1 MPHTTPQ
8 DDKSLDIPSFLMK
21 PTRRVHADAKED
33 EVEAVME
40 SVRKSASR
48 PQPETV
54 SEPKPRKGPRKQTRK
69 KRRSDTGAKTGA
81 KKPTTN
87 RATSAGHSSA
97 SEPVGAAARKAA
109 RRASAPEPAGA
120 AARKAARRASAPVPH
135 DAANEPDAS
144 VPEVTASESSI
155 DVELSTNTASLVP
168 EATAAEPD
176 GAQASTSSTSFAAE
190 TRPNSAAAEAT
201 ISDVASVLASAV
213 MSFDAPVV
221 TADEDVE
228 LLPSDPT
235 STPSSEDALAAAD
248 NTFSARDDAAA
259 TANGA
264 APVANGAAASPS
276 GPSAET
282 PSDPEGSEPPMP
294 GNAPAPAQQSAP
306 QDPAENAPAP
316 SLEEDLHTLAEVER
330 RLFAHRYA
338 TAEIETFGECI
349 DPPKATA
356 DRAEVL
362 AVLVEEDHE
371 LLSKPE
377 VDGALKRLSARSNEL
392 EPLVAKQVEVLVR
405 DRQRIVGVPAS
416 LQAKL
421 VRLQAESYDAWLMA
435 KANDDWR
442 SFAPYLDRLVN
453 LQRKVAVGM
462 NPDADPYDTMLDMY
476 EKGTNRAFYNNFFAR
491 VKQCV
496 VPLLSSISM
505 SGRTLSRSCVEGHF
519 DEARQWELAQDVAHL
534 EGIDEGAHYLT
545 STEHPFSQSM
555 TSNYVVTAN
564 RVDPNDLMS
573 GIYSMLHEVGHNL
586 YEQGINPDLNRTSLA
601 GGTSMGMHEAQ
612 SRFFENYIGRDRAF
626 VPVLLALIKNRFPGQ
641 LGRVTPNQLYR
652 AINRVAPSLIRM
664 DADELTYPMH
674 ILVRYEIEQL
684 LMAGKATATEVPK
697 LWADRYSHYIG
708 ANVRNHREGPLQD
721 VHWAQGCFGYF
732 PTYALGNA
740 YAAQLRAKM
749 IEEGLNWDAAL
760 SSGDLSPIRRW
771 LRERVWQY
779 GRSKD
784 PADIIKDA
792 TGEPFNPRHY
802 ANYLTHKYA
811 DLYGLR

>member
-1 MPHTTPQ
+1 MLHTTPQ

-40 SVRKSASR
+40 SVRQAASR

-54 SEPKPRKGPRKQTRK
+54 SGSKPRKRPRKQTHK
-69 KRRSDTGAKTGA
+69 KRRGDASTQ
-81 KKPTTN
+81 KPAAN
-87 RATSAGHSSA
+87 RASSAGRTDA
-97 SEPVGAAARKAA
+97 SEPVGAAARKANP
-109 RRASAPEPAGA
+109 SAPAPKPQVIADEPEVTVPEASTVKSDIDAEPSADTA
-120 AARKAARRASAPVPH
+120 APAYATPAT
-135 DAANEPDAS
+135 EPDAAQ
-144 VPEVTASESSI
+144 ASARIASANS
-155 DVELSTNTASLVP
+155 DVRP
-168 EATAAEPD
+168 EATA
-176 GAQASTSSTSFAAE
+176 T
-190 TRPNSAAAEAT
+190 EAPM
-201 ISDVASVLASAV
+201 SNAASVLASAV
-213 MSFDAPVV
+213 LSFDAPVV

-228 LLPSDPT
+228 LLPTDGASA
-235 STPSSEDALAAAD
+235 PSAAEA
-248 NTFSARDDAAA
+248 SPVADDAAPTTDA
-259 TANGA
+259 A
-264 APVANGAAASPS
+264 APSPKEAAT
-276 GPSAET
+276 ET
-282 PSDPEGSEPPMP
+282 PDCPQAADLSAPDDT
-294 GNAPAPAQQSAP
+294 PAPQSAP
-306 QDPAENAPAP
+306 QESAGDVPTP

-338 TAEIETFGECI
+338 TAEIETYGECI
-349 DPPKATA
+349 DPPKVTA

-362 AVLVEEDHE
+362 AVLMEEDHE

-377 VDGALKRLSARSNEL
+377 VDGALRRLAAHSSDL
-392 EPLVAKQVEVLVR
+392 EPLVAKQVEVLIR
-405 DRQRIVGVPAS
+405 DRQRIVGVPAA

-421 VRLQAESYDAWLMA
+421 VRLQAESYDAWLAA
-435 KANDDWR
+435 KAHDDWR

-453 LQRKVAVGM
+453 LQRKIAVGM

-476 EKGTNRAFYNNFFAR
+476 EKGTSRAFYNTFFSR

-519 DEARQWELAQDVAHL
+519 DEARQWELAQDIARL
-534 EGIDEGAHYLT
+534 EGIDESAHYLT

-564 RVDPNDLMS
+564 HVDPHDLMS
-573 GIYSMLHEVGHNL
+573 SVSSMMHEVGHNL
-586 YEQGINPDLNRTSLA
+586 YEQGVNPDLNRTSLA

-612 SRFFENYIGRDRAF
+612 SRFFENYVGRDRAF
-626 VPVLLALIKNRFPGQ
+626 VPVLLTLIQNRFPGQ
-641 LGRVTPNQLYR
+641 LGRVTPNQFYR

-664 DADELTYPMH
+664 DADELTYPLH

-697 LWADRYSHYIG
+697 LWADRYSRYIG
-708 ANVRNHREGPLQD
+708 ASVRNHSEGPLQD

-749 IEEGLNWDAAL
+749 IEEGLDWDATL
-760 SSGDLSPIRRW
+760 SSGNLSPIRDW
-771 LRERVWQY
+771 LRERIWQY

-784 PADIIKDA
+784 PADIIREA

-802 ANYLTHKYA
+802 ANYLTNKYVE
-811 DLYGLR
+811 LYGLR

>member
-1 MPHTTPQ
+1 MSHTTPQ
-8 DDKSLDIPSFLMK
+8 DDKSLDIPSFLMN
-21 PTRRVHADAKED
+21 PTRRVYAEPKED

-40 SVRKSASR
+40 SVRQAASR

-54 SEPKPRKGPRKQTRK
+54 SEPKPRKRPRKQTRK
-69 KRRSDTGAKTGA
+69 KRRSDASA
-81 KKPTTN
+81 QKPAAS
-87 RATSAGHSSA
+87 RASSADRPDA
-97 SEPVGAAARKAA
+97 SEPVGAAAR
-109 RRASAPEPAGA
+109 RANPDVPAPEPQVKTDEPGA
-120 AARKAARRASAPVPH
+120 TVPETSAVTSGTDAELTADTTALVDETPAS
-135 DAANEPDAS
+135 EPDAAQ
-144 VPEVTASESSI
+144 ETAS
-155 DVELSTNTASLVP
+155 STSAASDAKP
-168 EATAAEPD
+168 EATATEAPVPD
-176 GAQASTSSTSFAAE
+176 A
-190 TRPNSAAAEAT
+190 
-201 ISDVASVLASAV
+201 ASVLASAV
-213 MSFDAPVV
+213 LSFDAPVV

-228 LLPSDPT
+228 LLPTDRASA
-235 STPSSEDALAAAD
+235 PSAAEA
-248 NTFSARDDAAA
+248 SPMADDAAP
-259 TANGA
+259 TTDDA
-264 APVANGAAASPS
+264 APSPKEAATETPDCPQASD
-276 GPSAET
+276 PSA
-282 PSDPEGSEPPMP
+282 PHD
-294 GNAPAPAQQSAP
+294 APAPHSTGKPAPSTAAGQQEPADRPAPGTATAP
-306 QDPAENAPAP
+306 QDPADSPAP
-316 SLEEDLHTLAEVER
+316 SLEEDLRTLAEVER

-338 TAEIETFGECI
+338 TAEIETYGECI
-349 DPPKATA
+349 DPPKVTA

-362 AVLVEEDHE
+362 AVLMEEDHE

-377 VDGALKRLSARSNEL
+377 VDGALKRLATHSSEL

-405 DRQRIVGVPAS
+405 DRQRIVGVPAA

-421 VRLQAESYDAWLMA
+421 VRLQAESYDAWLAA

-453 LQRKVAVGM
+453 LQRKIAIGM
-462 NPDADPYDTMLDMY
+462 DPDADPYDTMLDMY
-476 EKGTNRAFYNNFFAR
+476 EKGTNRTFYNTFFSR

-519 DEARQWELAQDVAHL
+519 DEARQWELAQDVARL

-564 RVDPNDLMS
+564 HVNPHDLMS
-573 GIYSMLHEVGHNL
+573 SIYSMLHEVGHNL
-586 YEQGINPDLNRTSLA
+586 YEQGVNPDLNRTSLA

-612 SRFFENYIGRDRAF
+612 SRFFENYVGRDRAF

-641 LGRVTPNQLYR
+641 LGRVTPNQFYR

-664 DADELTYPMH
+664 DADELTYPLH

-697 LWADRYSHYIG
+697 LWADRYSRYIG
-708 ANVRNHREGPLQD
+708 ASVRNHKEGPLQD

-749 IEEGLNWDAAL
+749 IEEGLDWDATL
-760 SSGDLSPIRRW
+760 SSGDLAPIRNW
-771 LRERVWQY
+771 LRERIWRY

-784 PADIIKDA
+784 PADLIKEA

-802 ANYLTHKYA
+802 ANYLTNKYVE
-811 DLYGLR
+811 LYGLR